1 MPRLDLVCQ
10 AVHDPAFLA
19 QGPEALDVQADVAPT
34 AAGLRE
40 VQDDAPDA
48 AENGLAAIGRAPLD
62 LHHWLPRRGQPLG
75 IPPIHQLVRADP
87 QKPLQ
92 RGPHRAGEI
101 ESDAPYT
108 GNVSDSAFSFKPR
121 IRLFQPAT
129 IRPR

>member
-48 AENGLAAIGRAPLD
+48 AENGLAAIGQAPVGPGRPTEASSTRA
-62 LHHWLPRRGQPLG
+62 
-75 IPPIHQLVRADP
+75 
-87 QKPLQ
+87 
-92 RGPHRAGEI
+92 
-101 ESDAPYT
+101 AP
-108 GNVSDSAFSFKPR
+108 GR
-121 IRLFQPAT
+121 
-129 IRPR
+129 